1 MPCVADL
8 GATLSGEP
16 VLGERQLD
24 RPRAAFAPSVVGLA
38 RLQQL
43 HDLLADLLIS
53 RRSLATCTAD
63 NPIDELQLLL
73 LGQHVSGP
81 ALAKYCLDFIRL
93 RILHHHV

>member
-53 RRSLATCTAD
+53 RRSFATCRAD
-63 NPIDELQLLL
+63 DPIDELQLLCI
-73 LGQHVSGP
+73 GQHVSGV
-81 ALAKYCLDFIRL
+81 ALAENCLDFICL
-93 RILHHHV
+93 GILHHLK